1 MADYLDPQFNVNQ
14 QGEYRV
20 KRHLTV
26 FQKITILLDL
36 IANCARFYYN
46 PYIVPTLFF
55 LMFPIALLLNV
66 VAAWVSV
73 HLKSTSTFVVYLKN
87 LVAADIIMTLMI
99 PIKAAGDLPG
109 TWEHLSGVTCRFFA
123 VIFYNAQ
130 YTCIALLGLI
140 SLDRF
145 FKIMMPHSRLFGQ
158 SLTMSKLISATVWVV
173 LFGGTG
179 LPNILLTNK
188 SVANA
193 SLITTCMV
201 LKGPAGVKFHGQ
213 TSLLLNIFFWLV
225 SVVIV
230 VCYFCIANRVIQS
243 YRNSGSNNSQGKQK
257 IKLRVF
263 LVIIVFFISFGP
275 YHIIRIPYTSEQVT
289 YSDAQCS
296 NTYEHLRF
304 AKELSHWLATTNICM
319 DPLLYVFLC
328 REFKE
333 KLMSMIKNVC
343 LSYKSTRKQIF
354 KESLPR

>member
-1 MADYLDPQFNVNQ
+1 MADYLDLQIYANQ
-14 QGEYRV
+14 QDAVDHSLYTSLNQSECDSF
-20 KRHLTV
+20 T
-26 FQKITILLDL
+26 
-36 IANCARFYYN
+36 YN
-46 PYIVPTLFF
+46 AYIVPTLFL

-99 PIKAAGDLPG
+99 PVKAVGDFPG
-109 TWEHLSGVTCRFFA
+109 TWEQLYGPTCRFFT

-145 FKIMMPHSRLFGQ
+145 FKIMMPQSRLLGQ
-158 SLTMSKLISATVWVV
+158 SLTMSKVISATVWLV

-188 SVANA
+188 SVANI
-193 SLITTCMV
+193 SLITTCVV
-201 LKGPAGVKFHGQ
+201 LKGPAGVKFHET

-225 SVVIV
+225 SLVIM
-230 VCYFCIANRVIQS
+230 VCYICIANRVIQS
-243 YRNSGSNNSQGKQK
+243 YRNSGSNNSNGKQK

-263 LVIIVFFISFGP
+263 LVVIVFFISFGP
-275 YHIIRIPYTSEQVT
+275 YHMIRIPYTSQQVS
-289 YSDAQCS
+289 YSKTDCS
-296 NTYEHLRF
+296 HTYEYLRF

-319 DPLLYVFLC
+319 DPLIYVFLC

-333 KLMSMIKNVC
+333 KLMSMMKTGFI
-343 LSYKSTRKQIF
+343 SF
-354 KESLPR
+354 KGNSK

>member
-1 MADYLDPQFNVNQ
+1 MFTIIFPLDQSLYTSLNQ
-14 QGEYRV
+14 SECDSF
-20 KRHLTV
+20 T
-26 FQKITILLDL
+26 
-36 IANCARFYYN
+36 YN
-46 PYIVPTLFF
+46 PYIVPTLFL

-99 PIKAAGDLPG
+99 PVKAVGDFPG
-109 TWEHLSGVTCRFFA
+109 TWEQLYGPTCRFFT

-145 FKIMMPHSRLFGQ
+145 FKIMMPQSRLLGQ
-158 SLTMSKLISATVWVV
+158 SLTMSKVISATVWLV

-188 SVANA
+188 SVANI
-193 SLITTCMV
+193 SLITTCVV
-201 LKGPAGVKFHGQ
+201 LKGPAGVKFHET

-225 SVVIV
+225 SLVIV
-230 VCYFCIANRVIQS
+230 VCYICIANRVIQS
-243 YRNSGSNNSQGKQK
+243 YRNSGSNNSNGKQK

-263 LVIIVFFISFGP
+263 LVVIVFFISFGP
-275 YHIIRIPYTSEQVT
+275 YHMIRIPYTSQQVS
-289 YSDAQCS
+289 YSKTDCS
-296 NTYEHLRF
+296 RTYEYLRL

-319 DPLLYVFLC
+319 DPLIYVFLC

-333 KLMSMIKNVC
+333 KLMSMMKTGFISFKGN
-343 LSYKSTRKQIF
+343 SKQ
-354 KESLPR
+354 KLKDYLPH

>member
-1 MADYLDPQFNVNQ
+1 MADYLDP
-14 QGEYRV
+14 E
-20 KRHLTV
+20 
-26 FQKITILLDL
+26 I
-36 IANCARFYYN
+36 IANQADTSPSLHSSLNQSACERFSYN
-46 PYIVPTLFF
+46 PYIFPALFF

-73 HLKSTSTFVVYLKN
+73 HLKATSTFVVYLKN

-99 PIKAAGDLPG
+99 PMKAAADLPT
-109 TWEHLSGVTCRFFA
+109 TWDQLAGPTCRFFA

-145 FKIMMPHSRLFGQ
+145 FKIVMPHSRMFGQ
-158 SLTMSKLISATVWVV
+158 SLTVSKVISATVWLVF
-173 LFGGTG
+173 FGGTG

-193 SLITTCMV
+193 SLITNCMV
-201 LKGPAGVKFHGQ
+201 LKGPAGVQFHEQ
-213 TSLLLNIFFWLV
+213 TSLLMNLFFWFV

-230 VCYFCIANRVIQS
+230 VCYICIANRVVQS

-263 LVIIVFFISFGP
+263 LVIIVFFICFGP
-275 YHIIRIPYTSEQVT
+275 YHIIRIPYTSQQVS
-289 YSDAQCS
+289 YSSTDCS
-296 NTYEHLRF
+296 QTYEYLRF

-333 KLMSMIKNVC
+333 KLMSMMKDCN
-343 LSYKSTRKQIF
+343 KAPGKQ
-354 KESLPR
+354 KLKDTLPS